1 MRKFFL
7 LFSILLTGCVP
18 QQTPAPTAPTVEDAR
33 QTLIHFFDL
42 LNAGEYAK
50 ADLLYGGDYAQL
62 EVFNA
67 KADPDD
73 HAALWSWSCEFA
85 GLQCLKVRTVTF
97 KVLQVDTY
105 IFQVEFS
112 NPDGSLF
119 VLGPCCGANET
130 DMPPVSQFTY
140 RVTRNSENRF
150 VVMDLPPYTP

>member
-1 MRKFFL
+1 
-7 LFSILLTGCVP
+7 
-18 QQTPAPTAPTVEDAR
+18 
-33 QTLIHFFDL
+33 L

-62 EVFNA
+62 ETFNA
-67 KADPDD
+67 EADPDD

-85 GLQCLKVRTVTF
+85 GLQCMRVRAAELIET
-97 KVLQVDTY
+97 QGDTLF
-105 IFQVEFS
+105 FQVEFS
-112 NPDGSLF
+112 NADGSLF

-130 DMPPVSQFTY
+130 EMPPVSQFVY

>member
-18 QQTPAPTAPTVEDAR
+18 QPTLAPTAPSVEDAR
-33 QTLIHFFDL
+33 QILIHFFEL

-50 ADLLYGGDYAQL
+50 ADLIYGGDYAQL

-67 KADPDD
+67 EADPDD
-73 HAALWSWSCEFA
+73 HAALWSWACESA
-85 GLQCLKVRTVTF
+85 GLQCLKIRAADMIEAQGETVF
-97 KVLQVDTY
+97 
-105 IFQVEFS
+105 FQVEFS
-112 NPDGSLF
+112 NADGSLF

-130 DMPPVSQFTY
+130 EMPPVSQFVY